1 MHSVWKI
8 ICVILLFYTVIAG
21 FLLPVPELPIL
32 NETVRNLYFHVTM
45 WFAMI
50 THMVISIAYSIKFL
64 TNSELKNDMKAEQ
77 YSQTGMV
84 FGVAG
89 LITGMIWAKFT
100 WGAFWVN
107 DTKLN
112 GVAAAM
118 LMYAAYFILRN
129 ATDVE
134 NKRAKLS
141 AVYLV
146 FAFPLMMA
154 FIFILPRMTDSLHP
168 GNGGNPAFG
177 QYDLDNN
184 MRMVFYPAI
193 IAWTLLG
200 LWITTIRIRIK
211 NLWNETNLSE

>member
-8 ICVILLFYTVIAG
+8 VCVLLLFYTVIAG
-21 FLLPVPELPIL
+21 FLLPVPALPIL
-32 NETVRNLYFHVTM
+32 NETIRNLYFHVTM

-50 THMVISIAYSIKFL
+50 IHMAISIIYSIKYL
-64 TNSELKNDMKAEQ
+64 SGSQLRNDLKAEQ
-77 YSQTGMV
+77 YAITGMM

-107 DTKLN
+107 DVKLN

-129 ATDVE
+129 SADDDT
-134 NKRAKLS
+134 KRARLS

-154 FIFILPRMTDSLHP
+154 FIYILPRMTDSLHP

-177 QYDLDNN
+177 KYDLDNH

-200 LWITTIRIRIK
+200 LWITSIRIRIK
-211 NLWNETNLSE
+211 NLWNETNL

>member
-1 MHSVWKI
+1 MMHSVWKI
-8 ICVILLFYTVIAG
+8 VCVLLLFYTVIAG
-21 FLLPVPELPIL
+21 FLLPVPALPIL
-32 NETVRNLYFHVTM
+32 NETIRNLYFHVTM

-50 THMVISIAYSIKFL
+50 IHMAISIIYSIKYL
-64 TNSELKNDMKAEQ
+64 SGSQLRNDLKAEQ
-77 YSQTGMV
+77 YAITGMM

-107 DTKLN
+107 DVKLN

-129 ATDVE
+129 SADDDT
-134 NKRAKLS
+134 KRARLS

-154 FIFILPRMTDSLHP
+154 FIYILPRMTDSLHP

-177 QYDLDNN
+177 KYDLDNH

-200 LWITTIRIRIK
+200 LWITSIRIRIK
-211 NLWNETNLSE
+211 NLWNETNL